1 MSKTTL
7 DRRSFLRTAAVAGA
21 GFTALA
27 AAGTALA
34 DAPASAEGDAL
45 ADGDAPEGDAAGAP
59 APAGPMGGPVEPGSM
74 CTRDVDYVPAV
85 GEYPVGVPQGTPQG
99 LDWMAVPEPITD
111 ISEEK
116 TADVVVVG
124 AGITG
129 LAAARA
135 AAEEGASVIVIEATD
150 TWQTRGQDVGTIN
163 SEYQKANGLECD
175 ADDINEVCLEM
186 QKYTGNRANQAI
198 MRTWANRSGEDYD
211 WWYKGLL
218 EPQGYGIEIPRWPM
232 TEQEY
237 DPVDGEWIPQ
247 FAFQQEFTVPEGQET
262 GFNGG
267 MPGAIDLLA
276 QASIDL
282 GAEFVFNTRARQLV
296 RGEDNNTGRVT
307 AVIAEDADGN
317 YVKLNANKGVI
328 LATGDYGHNYDLMS
342 VWCPMYADMARDR
355 NVYSTTANQ
364 GDGHLMGMW
373 VGGMMQAIPHPHMAH
388 GTPGD
393 QGAYPGLLVD
403 INGRRFTNEDIPG
416 QNFSNIAELQPR
428 MVWYLI
434 TDANYPNHLPMQQPG
449 HGANMEFTGDLD
461 AWNAAVATGD
471 QATIE
476 AEMEAQGISGTV
488 AWTLDELAE
497 AIHVDPA
504 VLYETVERY
513 NEMCAQ
519 GRDDDFGKQPK
530 RLWPIDTPP
539 YFYSTSSWNFLVV
552 MGGLETTTK
561 AEVIDQF
568 GNPIPGLYAAGN
580 VQGGRFAVDYPTIVC
595 GISHSICLT
604 YGRIAGTEA
613 ATCDPSVTEY
623 KSIYKEWKES
633 QAAETDAAA
642 AEAAG
647 VEYVDGT
654 YTASGKGIGGDVP
667 VTVTISGG
675 KIASVEV
682 GENSETQGIGSK
694 AIEQLP
700 DEIVTANGTTGVDA
714 VSGASV
720 TSSAIFSAVEDCL
733 SQAGK

>member
-1 MSKTTL
+1 MAKLAL
-7 DRRSFLRTAAVAGA
+7 DRRSFLRTAALSGAGA
-21 GFTALA
+21 ALMA
-27 AAGTALA
+27 SGTALA
-34 DAPASAEGDAL
+34 DTAAPAEDKAG
-45 ADGDAPEGDAAGAP
+45 APEGSETAGNP
-59 APAGPMGGPVEPGSM
+59 GGFGGPVEPGSM

-85 GEYPVGVPQGTPQG
+85 GEYPVGVPLGTPKN

-111 ISEEK
+111 IADEK

-186 QKYTGNRANQAI
+186 QKYTGNRANQSI

-211 WWYKGLL
+211 WWYKDLL
-218 EPQGYGIEIPRWPM
+218 EPAGYGISIPRWPM
-232 TEQEY
+232 TEQDYE
-237 DPVDGEWIPQ
+237 PVTGEWIPQ
-247 FAFQQEFTVPEGQET
+247 FAFQQEFTVPEGEESGQ
-262 GFNGG
+262 NGG

-282 GAEFVFNTRARQLV
+282 GAEFFFNMRGRQLV
-296 RGEDNNTGRVT
+296 RGADNNTGRVT

-317 YVKLNANKGVI
+317 YVKFNANKGVI
-328 LATGDYGHNYDLMS
+328 LATGDYGHNSELMQA
-342 VWCPMYADMARDR
+342 WCPMYADMARDR
-355 NVYSTTANQ
+355 NVYSTTSNQ

-393 QGAYPGLLVD
+393 QGAYPGLLLD

-416 QNFSNIAELQPR
+416 QNFANIAELQPR
-428 MVWYLI
+428 MVWYLV

-449 HGANMEFTGDLD
+449 HGAVMEFSGDLD

-476 AEMEAQGISGTV
+476 AEMEAQGISGSV

-504 VLYETVERY
+504 VLTETVERY

-530 RLWPIDTPP
+530 RLWAVDTPP
-539 YFYSTSSWNFLVV
+539 YFYSTSSWSFLVV

-613 ATCDPSVTEY
+613 ATCDPSITEY
-623 KSIYKEWKES
+623 TSLYKEWKQS
-633 QAAETDAAA
+633 QAAQTAAA

-647 VEYVDGT
+647 AVEYTDGT
-654 YTASGKGIGGDVP
+654 YEAAGKGIGGDVP
-667 VTVTISGG
+667 VTVTVEGG
-675 KIASVEV
+675 KISSVEV
-682 GENSETQGIGSK
+682 GDNSETQGIGSK

-700 DEIVTANGTTGVDA
+700 EQIVAANGTTGVDA
-714 VSGASV
+714 VSGATV
-720 TSSAIFSAVEDCL
+720 TSSAIFTAVEDCL
-733 SQAGK
+733 AQASK

>member
-1 MSKTTL
+1 MAKLAL
-7 DRRSFLRTAAVAGA
+7 DRRSFLRTAALSGAGA
-21 GFTALA
+21 ALMA
-27 AAGTALA
+27 SGTALA
-34 DAPASAEGDAL
+34 DTAAPAEDQAG
-45 ADGDAPEGDAAGAP
+45 APEGAGAT
-59 APAGPMGGPVEPGSM
+59 GGFGGPVEPGSM

-85 GEYPVGVPQGTPQG
+85 GEYPVGVPLGTPKD
-99 LDWMAVPEPITD
+99 LDWMAVPEAITD
-111 ISEEK
+111 FSDEK

-163 SEYQKANGLECD
+163 SEYQIANGLECD

-186 QKYTGNRANQAI
+186 QKYTGNRANQSL
-198 MRTWANRSGEDYD
+198 MRVWANRSGEDYD
-211 WWYKGLL
+211 WWYKDLL
-218 EPQGYGIEIPRWPM
+218 EPAGYGIDIPRWPM

-237 DPVDGEWIPQ
+237 EPVTGEWIPQ
-247 FAFQQEFTVPEGQET
+247 FAFQQELTVPEGEES
-262 GFNGG
+262 GMNGG

-282 GAEFVFNTRARQLV
+282 GAEFFFNMRGRQLV
-296 RGEDNNTGRVT
+296 RGADNNTGRVT

-317 YVKLNANKGVI
+317 YVKFNANKGVV
-328 LATGDYGHNYDLMS
+328 LATGDYGHNYDLMQA
-342 VWCPMYADMARDR
+342 WCPMYADMARDR
-355 NVYSTTANQ
+355 NVYSATSNP

-393 QGAYPGLLVD
+393 QGAYPGLLLD

-416 QNFSNIAELQPR
+416 QNFANIAELQPR
-428 MVWYLI
+428 MVWYLV

-449 HGANMEFTGDLD
+449 HGAVMEFAGDLD

-471 QATIE
+471 KETIE

-488 AWTLDELAE
+488 AWTIDELAE
-497 AIHVDPA
+497 GIHVDPT
-504 VLYETVERY
+504 VLNETVTRY

-539 YFYSTSSWNFLVV
+539 YFYSTNSWNFLVV
-552 MGGLETTTK
+552 MGGLET
-561 AEVIDQF
+561 
-568 GNPIPGLYAAGN
+568 NPIPGLYAAGN

-623 KSIYKEWKES
+623 TSLYREWKQE
-633 QAAETDAAA
+633 QAAESDAAA
-642 AEAAG
+642 AEAAS
-647 VEYVDGT
+647 VTYTDGT
-654 YTASGKGIGGDVP
+654 YEASGSGIGGDVP
-667 VTVTISGG
+667 VTVTIAGG
-675 KIASVEV
+675 KVSSVEI
-682 GENSETQGIGSK
+682 GENSETDGIGSK

-700 DEIVTANGTTGVDA
+700 DEIVAANGTTGVDS
-714 VSGASV
+714 VSGATV
-720 TSSAIFSAVEDCL
+720 TSTAIFTAVEDCL
-733 SQAGK
+733 AQASK

>member
-1 MSKTTL
+1 MALTSMN
-7 DRRSFLRTAAVAGA
+7 RRSFLRTAALTGA
-21 GFTALA
+21 GLA
-27 AAGTALA
+27 ALNAGVALA
-34 DAPASAEGDAL
+34 DAPADA
-45 ADGDAPEGDAAGAP
+45 APEADAAGESEGA
-59 APAGPMGGPVEPGSM
+59 APAGGLPGAGSVEPGSM

-85 GEYPVGVPQGTPQG
+85 GEYPVGVPQGTPTG

-111 ISEEK
+111 ISDEK
-116 TADVVVVG
+116 AADVIVVG

-150 TWQTRGQDVGTIN
+150 TWQTRGQDIGTIN
-163 SEYQKANGLECD
+163 SAYQKANGLECD
-175 ADDINEVCLEM
+175 ADDINQVCLEM
-186 QKYTGNRANQAI
+186 QKYTGNRANQAL

-211 WWYKGLL
+211 WWYKDLL
-218 EPQGYGIEIPRWPM
+218 EPAGYGIEIPRWPM

-247 FAFQQEFTVPEGQET
+247 FAFQQEFTVPEGQEA

-317 YVKLNANKGVI
+317 YVKFNANKGVI

-355 NVYSTTANQ
+355 NVYSTTSNQ

-403 INGRRFTNEDIPG
+403 INGHRFTNEDIPG
-416 QNFSNIAELQPR
+416 QNFSNSAELQPR

-449 HGANMEFTGDLD
+449 HGATMEFSGDLD

-471 QATIE
+471 RATIE
-476 AEMEAQGISGTV
+476 AEMEAQGISGNV
-488 AWTLDELAE
+488 AWSIEELAE
-497 AIHVDPA
+497 AIHVDA
-504 VLYETVERY
+504 AELEATITRY

-519 GRDDDFGKQPK
+519 GRDDDFGKQAK
-530 RLWPIDTPP
+530 HLWAVDTLP

-604 YGRIAGTEA
+604 YGRIAGTEC

-633 QAAETDAAA
+633 QAAETAAA
-642 AEAAG
+642 ADEAAS
-647 VEYVDGT
+647 VEYADGT
-654 YTASGKGIGGDVP
+654 YEASGKGIGGDVP
-667 VTVTISGG
+667 VTVTVEGG

-700 DEIVTANGTTGVDA
+700 EAIVAANGTTGVDA

-720 TSSAIFSAVEDCL
+720 TSSAIFTAVEDCL
-733 SQAGK
+733 AQASK

>member
-1 MSKTTL
+1 MAKLAL
-7 DRRSFLRTAAVAGA
+7 DRRSFLRTAALSGAGA
-21 GFTALA
+21 ALMA
-27 AAGTALA
+27 SGTALA
-34 DAPASAEGDAL
+34 DTAAPAEDQAG
-45 ADGDAPEGDAAGAP
+45 APEGAGAP
-59 APAGPMGGPVEPGSM
+59 GGFGGPVEPGSM

-85 GEYPVGVPQGTPQG
+85 GEYPVGVPLGTPKD
-99 LDWMAVPEPITD
+99 LDWMAVPEAITD
-111 ISEEK
+111 FSDEK

-163 SEYQKANGLECD
+163 SEYQIANGLECD

-186 QKYTGNRANQAI
+186 QKYTGNRANQSI

-211 WWYKGLL
+211 WWYKDLL
-218 EPQGYGIEIPRWPM
+218 EPAGYGISIPRWPM
-232 TEQEY
+232 TEQDYE
-237 DPVDGEWIPQ
+237 PVTGEWIPQ
-247 FAFQQEFTVPEGQET
+247 FAFQQEFTVPEGEESGQ
-262 GFNGG
+262 NGG

-282 GAEFVFNTRARQLV
+282 GAEFFFNMRGRQLV
-296 RGEDNNTGRVT
+296 RGADNNTGRVT

-317 YVKLNANKGVI
+317 YVKFNANKGVI
-328 LATGDYGHNYDLMS
+328 LATGDYGHNYDLMQA
-342 VWCPMYADMARDR
+342 WCPMYADMARDR
-355 NVYSTTANQ
+355 NVYNATSNQ

-393 QGAYPGLLVD
+393 QGAYPGLLLD
-403 INGRRFTNEDIPG
+403 INGRRFTNEDVPG
-416 QNFSNIAELQPR
+416 QNFANIAELQPR
-428 MVWYLI
+428 MVWYLV

-449 HGANMEFTGDLD
+449 HGAVMEFAGDLD

-471 QATIE
+471 KETIE

-488 AWTLDELAE
+488 AWTIDELAE
-497 AIHVDPA
+497 GIHVDPT
-504 VLYETVERY
+504 VLNETVARY

-539 YFYSTSSWNFLVV
+539 YFYSTNSWNFLVV

-613 ATCDPSVTEY
+613 ATCDSSVTEY
-623 KSIYKEWKES
+623 TSLYREWKQE
-633 QAAETDAAA
+633 QAAESDAAA
-642 AEAAG
+642 AEAAS
-647 VEYVDGT
+647 VTYTDGT
-654 YTASGKGIGGDVP
+654 YEASGSGIGGDVP
-667 VTVTISGG
+667 VTVTIASG
-675 KIASVEV
+675 KLSSVEI
-682 GENSETQGIGSK
+682 GENSETDGIGSK

-700 DEIVTANGTTGVDA
+700 EAIVAANGTTGVDS
-714 VSGASV
+714 VSGATV
-720 TSSAIFSAVEDCL
+720 TSTAIFTAVEDCL
-733 SQAGK
+733 AQASK

>member
-1 MSKTTL
+1 MALTSL
-7 DRRSFLRTAAVAGA
+7 NRRSFL
-21 GFTALA
+21 A
-27 AAGTALA
+27 AAGVTAAGLATLGAASALA
-34 DAPASAEGDAL
+34 DQAPAGDAPAEGDA
-45 ADGDAPEGDAAGAP
+45 APEGDGAP
-59 APAGPMGGPVEPGSM
+59 AGGGAPMGGAVEPGSM

-85 GEYPVGVPQGTPQG
+85 GEYPVGVPMGTPKN
-99 LDWMAVPEPITD
+99 LDWMAVPEAITD
-111 ISEEK
+111 FSDEK

-198 MRTWANRSGEDYD
+198 MRTWANRAGEDYD
-211 WWYKGLL
+211 WWYKDLL
-218 EPQGYGIEIPRWPM
+218 EPAGYGISIPRWPM
-232 TEQEY
+232 TEQDYE
-237 DPVDGEWIPQ
+237 PVSGEWIPQ
-247 FAFQQEFTVPEGQET
+247 FAFQQEFTVPEGQEA

-282 GAEFVFNTRARQLV
+282 GAEFVFNMRGRQLV

-317 YVKLNANKGVI
+317 YVKFNANKGVI
-328 LATGDYGHNYDLMS
+328 LATGDYGHNYDLMQA
-342 VWCPMYADMARDR
+342 WCPMYADMARDR

-393 QGAYPGLLVD
+393 QGAYPGLLLD

-428 MVWYLI
+428 MVWYLV

-449 HGANMEFTGDLD
+449 HGAVMEFSGDLD
-461 AWNAAVATGD
+461 TWNAAVATGD

-476 AEMEAQGISGTV
+476 AEMETQGISGSV

-504 VLYETVERY
+504 VLTETVERY

-530 RLWPIDTPP
+530 RLWAVDTPP
-539 YFYSTSSWNFLVV
+539 YFYSTSSWSFLVV

-613 ATCDPSVTEY
+613 ATCDPSITEY
-623 KSIYKEWKES
+623 TSLYKEWKQS
-633 QAAETDAAA
+633 QAAQTAAA

-647 VEYVDGT
+647 AVEYTDGT
-654 YTASGKGIGGDVP
+654 YEAAGKGIGGDVP
-667 VTVTISGG
+667 VTVTVEGG
-675 KIASVEV
+675 KISSVEV
-682 GENSETQGIGSK
+682 GDNSETQGIGSK

-700 DEIVTANGTTGVDA
+700 EQIVAANGTTGVDA
-714 VSGASV
+714 VSGATV
-720 TSSAIFSAVEDCL
+720 TSSAIFTAVEDCL
-733 SQAGK
+733 AQAK